1 MFTQPCFIRKN
12 NEALRKKLRKLGY
25 TPFFSTDEE
34 DDNNSKGLG
43 VNHKPWGEPSF
54 FHITDCNYFIKS
66 GFIDCGYNEELFFAL
81 AALDDRNDYMQ
92 WFTDGKDWVLCDRDD
107 FKEYFFYLYNRGEY
121 KIFDLGKFKKA
132 TANELIKH
140 FGRTHW
146 IIYVV
151 NSFFLVLGLL
161 ELAVFCWGFY
171 LLLLEDELRIPEL
184 AFLGTFII
192 ILLFGF
198 YLIIREYGKSRGY
211 FRKSRK
217 IKGYIKKRRM
227 D

>member
-12 NEALRKKLRKLGY
+12 NEALRKKLRKMKY
-25 TPFFSTDEE
+25 VPFYSIDEK
-34 DDNNSKGLG
+34 DDKNSKGLG

-54 FHITDCNYFIKS
+54 FHITDCNYFINS
-66 GFIDCGYNEELFFAL
+66 GFIDCGDNEELFFAL
-81 AALDDRNDYMQ
+81 AALNDRNDYMQ

-107 FKEYFFYLYNRGEY
+107 FKEYFSYLYNRGEY

-132 TANELIKH
+132 TAKELINH
-140 FGRTHW
+140 FGRIPW

-161 ELAVFCWGFY
+161 ELVVFCCGFY
-171 LLLLEDELRIPEL
+171 LLLLEDELRIELL
-184 AFLGTFII
+184 AFFGTLII
-192 ILLFGF
+192 ILLLGF
-198 YLIIREYGKSRGY
+198 YFTIREYVKSIGY
-211 FRKSRK
+211 FRK